1 MDIYTTMETSHSIMH
16 QEDIDSEYDYL
27 DYSPD
32 TNKSSSSEKKPYYYP
47 SNVPDQFIKN
57 AVTGVKYPW
66 RVGSFDS
73 SRLFKVVD
81 TIGKYDSNGYKIKP
95 NSKNYPNPSP
105 NHCYY
110 DSPQQYM
117 VHRKMIV
124 QPELIERWKLKQES
138 FKDMDN

>member
-1 MDIYTTMETSHSIMH
+1 MASDSIMH
-16 QEDIDSEYDYL
+16 REETEYDNYGYYFIGTV
-27 DYSPD
+27 DAID
-32 TNKSSSSEKKPYYYP
+32 KKKPYYYP

-57 AVTGVKYPW
+57 AVTGIKYPW

-73 SRLFKVVD
+73 SQLFKVVD
-81 TIGKYDSNGYKIKP
+81 TIGKYDSSGYKIKP

-110 DSPQQYM
+110 DSPQQFM

-124 QPELIERWKLKQES
+124 QPELIERWQLTQER
-138 FKDMDN
+138 FREMDN

>member
-1 MDIYTTMETSHSIMH
+1 METSHSIMH
-16 QEDIDSEYDYL
+16 QEDIESEYEYL
-27 DYSPD
+27 DHSHY
-32 TNKSSSSEKKPYYYP
+32 TNKSSSSEKKRYYYT

-57 AVTGVKYPW
+57 AVTGMKYPW
-66 RVGSFDS
+66 RVGSLDS

-81 TIGKYDSNGYKIKP
+81 TIGKYDSNGYKMKP

-110 DSPQQYM
+110 DSPQQFM

-124 QPELIERWKLKQES
+124 HSDLIERWQLTQER
-138 FKDMDN
+138 FREMDN